1 MANYTFEIYETWK
14 IEKTFEADT
23 LEEAWDLA
31 TEHANHFD
39 LDTDSAF
46 FVNNEVFII
55 GEE

>member
-1 MANYTFEIYETWK
+1 MSKYTFEIYETWK
-14 IEKTFEADT
+14 IEETFEADT

-31 TEHANHFD
+31 TEHADNFE

-46 FVNNEVFII
+46 FFNNEVFII